1 MKNLFFLLI
10 DYVLLYKRKKIDM
23 TSFILSKTFF
33 YFQQENCTYSLLSS
47 IHFYRTYMQ
56 LGLKQSLSI
65 LLCSG
70 LVFGSIPGFISSS
83 SFYNIVHLFSVL
95 MQISLLC
102 LSCEC
107 VMRLLILCPLPRPLL
122 LVPGPFPLC
131 LLFLATS
138 IFRIYLSD
146 C

>member
-1 MKNLFFLLI
+1 
-10 DYVLLYKRKKIDM
+10 M

-47 IHFYRTYMQ
+47 LHFYRTYMQ

-95 MQISLLC
+95 MQIPLYC

-122 LVPGPFPLC
+122 QLHFFWFLVHSHCVYCSWPPV
-131 LLFLATS
+131 FLGFISAIVDS
-138 IFRIYLSD
+138 
-146 C
+146 